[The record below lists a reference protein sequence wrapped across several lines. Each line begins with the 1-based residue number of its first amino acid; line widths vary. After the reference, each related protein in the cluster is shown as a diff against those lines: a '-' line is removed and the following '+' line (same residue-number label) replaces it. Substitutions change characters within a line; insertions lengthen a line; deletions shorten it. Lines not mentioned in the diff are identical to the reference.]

1 MEQCYDC
8 IGDNSIVQNENYI
21 DHFMNNNG
29 RIVKMKLIPEVKN
42 KIIEYINKNRSYISK
57 AYLEY
62 NFEEPIQEVKKLI
75 GPVLFINGIKN
86 FPKKSDNP
94 TDYVLSL
101 LLTMTSEQIHKLDE
115 NFLGFDR
122 EEYFIELGA
131 HYDEDSL
138 SRCSCG
144 KKQIKNVFVLQN
156 RETNIQITVG
166 CECIDAHH
174 IISEDA
180 IKKGKKQIELEKHY
194 LQCIK
199 CKKFN
204 IDKKT
209 VSNNLEKICDDCIR
223 YTHNC
228 KRCNKL
234 YESQYK
240 NPQEKICIP
249 CKDKIKEAEKK
260 QKELESSLMF
270 EDKFTLTNDMSDN
283 EIINIKTYIRINDK
297 WDNPQVL
304 IINNINNNYYYANR
318 QIIDYLIK
326 NNLLPND
333 KFKRKKISDGWTIQI
348 KKKYNKESKSGIT
361 YAVLDINLFKS
372 S

>member
-8 IGDNSIVQNENYI
+8 IGDNNIIQNENYK
-21 DHFMNNNG
+21 DYFKNNKG
-29 RIVKMKLIPEVKN
+29 RIVKMKITEDIKN
-42 KIIEYINKNRSYISK
+42 IIKDYFNNNENYIRKSY
-57 AYLEY
+57 LQF

-75 GPVLFINGIKN
+75 GPALFANGIKN

-94 TDYVLSL
+94 LDYVISL
-101 LLTMTSEQIHKLDE
+101 LLTMTPEQIDKIDE

-122 EEYFIELGA
+122 EEYFTELGA
-131 HYDEDSL
+131 HYDEDSQ
-138 SRCSCG
+138 SICSCG
-144 KKQIKNVFVLQN
+144 KKQIKNIFTLQN
-156 RETNIQITVG
+156 RETNIQVTVG
-166 CECIDAHH
+166 SECIDAHH

-194 LQCIK
+194 LQCVK

-204 IDKKT
+204 IDKKIA
-209 VSNNLEKICDDCIR
+209 SNNLEKICNDCIR

-228 KRCNKL
+228 KRCNNP

-260 QKELESSLMF
+260 QKELEIDLMF

-304 IINNINNNYYYANR
+304 IINSSNNNYYYANK

-326 NNLLPND
+326 KDLLPKD

-348 KKKYNKESKSGIT
+348 KKKYNKESKGGKP

>member
-8 IGDNSIVQNENYI
+8 IEDNSI
-21 DHFMNNNG
+21 FKNNNG
-29 RIVKMKLIPEVKN
+29 RMVKMKITLEVKN
-42 KIIEYINKNRSYISK
+42 IIIKYIIKNQKNISK

-75 GPVLFINGIKN
+75 GPALFANGIKN
-86 FPKKSDNP
+86 FPKKTDKP
-94 TDYVLSL
+94 TDYALSL
-101 LLTMTSEQIHKLDE
+101 LLTMTPEQIYKLDE

-122 EEYFIELGA
+122 EEYFIELGT

-144 KKQIKNVFVLQN
+144 KKQIKNIFILQN
-156 RETNIQITVG
+156 KETNIQITVG
-166 CECIDAHH
+166 SECIDAHQ
-174 IISEDA
+174 IISEEA
-180 IKKGKKQIELEKHY
+180 IRKGKKQIELEKHY
-194 LQCIK
+194 LQCVK

-209 VSNNLEKICDDCIR
+209 ASNNLEKICDDCIR
-223 YTHNC
+223 YTHYC

-240 NPQEKICIP
+240 NPQEKICIL

-270 EDKFTLTNDMSDN
+270 ENKFTLTNDMRDN
-283 EIINIKTYIRINDK
+283 EKINIKTYIRINDK

-304 IINNINNNYYYANR
+304 IINSSNNNYYYANK

-326 NNLLPND
+326 NNLLPKD

-348 KKKYNKESKSGIT
+348 KKKYNKESKGCIT
-361 YAVLDINLFKS
+361 YAVLDINLFKCS
-372 S
+372 